1 MLSLNVTIF
10 PPILKL
16 VITSFVFHKMSCI
29 FVSFSCPFWALGSS
43 RLAYLNALNKA
54 IDYVKVVNRRKIRKA
69 FGVRE
74 KKKKGELEEDAEGY
88 IIQSCALIESRL

>member
-1 MLSLNVTIF
+1 
-10 PPILKL
+10 
-16 VITSFVFHKMSCI
+16 MSCI